1 MYNDIKQ
8 KTPPIVALSLD
19 QGQNEHFEI
28 FNTLQ
33 LSEEK
38 IPVWKGKVR
47 LHDFFYM
54 NIRKSVCYCNESIYC
69 F

>member
-19 QGQNEHFEI
+19 QGQNEHCEI

-33 LSEEK
+33 LSEY
-38 IPVWKGKVR
+38 KGYK
-47 LHDFFYM
+47 
-54 NIRKSVCYCNESIYC
+54 
-69 F
+69 